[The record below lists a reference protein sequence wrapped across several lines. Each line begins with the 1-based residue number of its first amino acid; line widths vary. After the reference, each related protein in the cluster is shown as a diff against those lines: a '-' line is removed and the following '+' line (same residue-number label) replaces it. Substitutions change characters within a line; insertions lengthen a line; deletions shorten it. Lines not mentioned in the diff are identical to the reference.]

1 MILTL
6 VLYEVTDTLQVHFAD
21 VNSSQN
27 VYQVRKK
34 MINAS
39 QWKTVKVITSLHTLI
54 VFHFE
59 SEFQS
64 NYVPG

>member
-1 MILTL
+1 M
-6 VLYEVTDTLQVHFAD
+6 
-21 VNSSQN
+21 
-27 VYQVRKK
+27 
-34 MINAS
+34 MNAS

-64 NYVPG
+64 NCVPGGSVKQSTSVFVCEVEASQRT